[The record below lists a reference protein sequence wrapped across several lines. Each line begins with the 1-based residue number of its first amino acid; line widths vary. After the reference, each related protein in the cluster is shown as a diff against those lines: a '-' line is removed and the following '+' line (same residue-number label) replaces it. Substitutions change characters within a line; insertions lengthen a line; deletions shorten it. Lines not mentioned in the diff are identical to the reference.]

1 MFLGGKIN
9 LNFSLIITFQIV
21 AAVGIFFK
29 VVIKKFKLNFFIIKI
44 ELEYI
49 NIVHTHTHKRKKKKK
64 VQIHKVLK
72 FPSQVFIFLNR
83 CII

>member
-1 MFLGGKIN
+1 MHSIDNVAFMFLGGKIN

-29 VVIKKFKLNFFIIKI
+29 GVIKKFKLNFFIIKI

-49 NIVHTHTHKRKKKKK
+49 NIVHTHTQKKKEKRKKKCKY
-64 VQIHKVLK
+64 IK
-72 FPSQVFIFLNR
+72 F
-83 CII
+83 

>member
-1 MFLGGKIN
+1 MHSIDNVAFMFLGGKIN

-49 NIVHTHTHKRKKKKK
+49 NIVHTHTQKKKEKK
-64 VQIHKVLK
+64 
-72 FPSQVFIFLNR
+72 SANT
-83 CII
+83 

>member
-29 VVIKKFKLNFFIIKI
+29 GVIKKFKLNFFIIKI
-44 ELEYI
+44 EIEYI
-49 NIVHTHTHKRKKKKK
+49 KIVHTHTQKKKEKK
-64 VQIHKVLK
+64 
-72 FPSQVFIFLNR
+72 SANT
-83 CII
+83 